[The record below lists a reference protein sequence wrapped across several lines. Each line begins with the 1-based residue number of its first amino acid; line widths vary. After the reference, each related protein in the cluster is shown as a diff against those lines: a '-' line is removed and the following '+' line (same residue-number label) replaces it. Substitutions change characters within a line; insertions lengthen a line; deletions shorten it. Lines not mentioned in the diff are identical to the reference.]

1 MDRNQVTGWILIA
14 LVFVGFVYYQ
24 STITPPVQ
32 QDSTQT
38 EQDDSASINEAPDE
52 VIQNIEV
59 SSTNPALDSLAKVSK
74 HGVFANSINP
84 AEGFTIIEN
93 EVLKLFISKKGGY
106 IAQAEL
112 KDHRTYDSYLADETN
127 PLELFKKDSTSLNI
141 RFQHDGRIYQSKD
154 LKFNVVEKSK
164 NAVKVRLQ
172 TTDGK
177 YLEYAYKLKPNDYLL
192 DFGIA
197 QNGLS
202 SYITGV
208 NGSLK
213 LEWEQFSPR
222 QEKSLKLERQNA
234 SVFYYQPDEGRDYL
248 SETSSS
254 DQEKIETPLKWISFK
269 QQYFSTMLISK
280 ENQLNGADISI
291 KYQESDTNYVKRFFA
306 SVDLPIFNS
315 QVGQQDYQLYLGPND
330 FDRLQSYEGLELQEQ
345 LNLGWAI
352 FRWVNQFF
360 LYPLFQLILSSG
372 VSVGI
377 AIILLTLAIKLLLSP
392 ITYKNLLSSAKMRII
407 KPHLDKINEQNKDAD
422 PMQKQQAVM
431 QLYKQTGV
439 NPLAGCIPAL
449 LQMPILIALYRLF
462 PSAIELR
469 HSSFLW
475 AEDLSSYDS
484 ILDLPFSIWGYGDHV
499 SLFTLLMAAS
509 MFFYMRFNQQTT
521 PNAGGSGGGEM
532 QEAIQKN
539 MKLMMNFM
547 PFVMLFMFNGFAAGL
562 SFYYFLSNV
571 VSIGQTLFIKNFI
584 VNEEKILEKI
594 NTHMSK
600 PMKKSKWQKK
610 LEEIQAKQKR

>member
-14 LVFVGFVYYQ
+14 LVFIGFVYYQ
-24 STITPPVQ
+24 STFTPPVQ
-32 QDSTQT
+32 QEKETTEAQSTT
-38 EQDDSASINEAPDE
+38 NKVEESNPINEPTTA
-52 VIQNIEV
+52 
-59 SSTNPALDSLAKVSK
+59 STSGFNQDSLAQASK
-74 HGVFANSINP
+74 HGVFASVVNP
-84 AEGFTIIEN
+84 TQTFTTIEN
-93 EVLKLFISKKGGY
+93 EVLKLTISDKGGY

-112 KDHRTYDSYLADETN
+112 KDHRTYEEYQNEGSKA
-127 PLELFKKDSTSLNI
+127 LELFKKDSTSLNI

-154 LKFNVVEKSK
+154 LQFRVVEKTKTS
-164 NAVKVRLQ
+164 VKLQ
-172 TTDGK
+172 LRTTDGK
-177 YLEYAYKLKPNDYLL
+177 YLEYAYSLQPNEYLL

-202 SYITGV
+202 TYITGV
-208 NGSLK
+208 NGGLK
-213 LEWEQFSPR
+213 LEWEQFAPR

-248 SETSSS
+248 SETSNA

-269 QQYFSTMLISK
+269 QQYFSAIFISK
-280 ENQLNGADISI
+280 ENQINGADLSV
-291 KYQESDTNYVKRFFA
+291 KYQESDTSYVKRFNA
-306 SVDLPIFNS
+306 SFDLPIFNT
-315 QVGQQDYQLYLGPND
+315 QVGQQDYQMYLGPND
-330 FDRLQSYEGLELQEQ
+330 FDRLQSYDGLDLQEQ

-377 AIILLTLAIKLLLSP
+377 AIILLTFAIKLVLFP
-392 ITYKNLLSSAKMRII
+392 ITYKNYLSSAKMRVI

-462 PSAIELR
+462 PAAIELR
-469 HSSFLW
+469 HASFLW

-499 SLFTLLMAAS
+499 SLFTLLMSAS
-509 MFFYMRFNQQTT
+509 MFFYMRFNQQMT
-521 PNAGGSGGGEM
+521 PGGGGTGGGEM

-539 MKLMMNFM
+539 MKLMMNIM

-562 SFYYFLSNV
+562 SFYYFLANV
-571 VSIGQTLFIKNFI
+571 ITIVQTLVIKNYI
-584 VNEEKILEKI
+584 INEEKILEKI

-610 LEEIQAKQKR
+610 LEEIQSKQKR